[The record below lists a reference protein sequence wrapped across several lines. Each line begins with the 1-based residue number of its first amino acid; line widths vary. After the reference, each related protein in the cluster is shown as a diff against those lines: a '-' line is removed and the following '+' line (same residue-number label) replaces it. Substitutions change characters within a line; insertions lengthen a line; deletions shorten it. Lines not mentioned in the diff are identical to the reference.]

1 MAFVKG
7 PKEVA
12 DAAEMG
18 VAPREDVIEI
28 QSWPGAENFLAIPGP
43 WKKIQPLS
51 YTTA

>member
-28 QSWPGAENFLAIPGP
+28 QS
-43 WKKIQPLS
+43 
-51 YTTA
+51 